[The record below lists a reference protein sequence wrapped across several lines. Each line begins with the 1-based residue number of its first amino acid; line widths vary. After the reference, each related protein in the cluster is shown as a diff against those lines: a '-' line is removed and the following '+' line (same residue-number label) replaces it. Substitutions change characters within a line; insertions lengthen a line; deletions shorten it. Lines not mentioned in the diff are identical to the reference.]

1 MRKITYTDTDVVAL
15 LIGRQFMYGSNLK
28 TAEKVFTT
36 EKGKTF
42 IVSTEGDIIQREY
55 VDFITTVYSK

>member
-1 MRKITYTDTDVVAL
+1 MRKITYTDTDAVAL

-28 TAEKVFTT
+28 TAKKVFTT

-42 IVSTEGDIIQREY
+42 IVSSEGDVVQREY
-55 VDFITTVYSK
+55 ADFITAIYK